1 MLDKRRMVD
10 GLFDPLKARILADTI
25 VGALSKG
32 GSDQRFLVE
41 GAGGDA
47 VVDFIAEG
55 LEAAVVVRVPP
66 SNTADIPLHVL
77 LQAASGVPRALE
89 SALDP
94 ARTFDERARAVFKDL
109 ANANRALIVHLPDG
123 AADGDES
130 STGWFSTF
138 LDGAI
143 ETDSLAFTFVNEAAR
158 LPRWRV
164 SFRTREQLPAPHTDA
179 ASLKEPRHWGEL
191 ADAAERLAKQVHS
204 ATTGPIELRLKVGLV
219 ALGMEPAHAAKLDSL
234 QQLVAEYQR
243 IFKAP
248 DHHDLAV
255 AVKRLLLAR
264 MALPRDTM
272 LGIAAPPE
280 RLRGLFTHALTNG
293 EDDVS
298 VSPSVRSLFQG
309 AVREVTADV
318 QSMASVHL
326 KLADHHRSLDGAS
339 QPREAAKTSPT
350 TLVHWLEKVHHLA
363 HAGPLGASEWNRQAV
378 ENREFLIDRARALSI
393 EFKDYDSAAEVYSR
407 CLALDSKDAYALHY
421 RAFNLDR
428 LGRNPNE
435 VERCYR
441 AALTANPENLF
452 YHSRLVTFLIDRARY
467 ADALTAFQ
475 LALASVVGAS
485 QDLVFWHLTLHVVRA
500 WLAVGEVE
508 YAREALNTVHR
519 SWELEA
525 ELERIEQR
533 VGDAEEAE
541 RLGIAVYPP
550 GVPLSQ
556 RWRAPRLAQRVHQQ
570 RDLVDW
576 FPGRVARADVA
587 DELVATWV
595 ERGGS
600 PSDAR
605 VLTSTYTVEEWRQLG
620 GQVPSD
626 KALYIEFA
634 DYGDDVWVVFTD
646 PRPVTDEGDSDTAER
661 LRYLLAEPHADS
673 VVG

>member
-1 MLDKRRMVD
+1 MID
-10 GLFDPLKARILADTI
+10 GLFDPLKASILADTI

-41 GAGGDA
+41 GAGCDA
-47 VVDFIAEG
+47 VIDFIAQR
-55 LEAAVVVRVPP
+55 LEAAVVRVPP
-66 SNTADIPLHVL
+66 SNTADVPLHAL
-77 LQAASGVPRALE
+77 LQAASGVPPALE

-94 ARTFDERARAVFKDL
+94 ARTFDERVRAVFKDL

-143 ETDSLAFTFVNEAAR
+143 ETNGLALTLANQGAI
-158 LPRWRV
+158 LPRWRHV
-164 SFRTREQLPAPHTDA
+164 SFKTRTVLPAPHTDA

-204 ATTGPIELRLKVGLV
+204 ATSGPIELRLKVGLV
-219 ALGMEPAHAAKLDSL
+219 ALGMEPVHAAKLGSL
-234 QQLVAEYQR
+234 PLLVAEYQR
-243 IFKAP
+243 FFKAP
-248 DHHDLAV
+248 DHRDLAV

-264 MALPRDTM
+264 M
-272 LGIAAPPE
+272 APPE

-309 AVREVTADV
+309 AVREVTADA

-326 KLADHHRSLDGAS
+326 KLANHHRSLDGAS

-441 AALTANPENLF
+441 AALTANPENLY

-500 WLAVGEVE
+500 WLAVGEVG

-519 SWELEA
+519 TWELEA
-525 ELERIEQR
+525 EFERIEQR

-550 GVPLSQ
+550 GVPISQ

-605 VLTSTYTVEEWRQLG
+605 VLTSTYTVDEWRQLG

-646 PRPVTDEGDSDTAER
+646 PRTVTDEGDSDTAER